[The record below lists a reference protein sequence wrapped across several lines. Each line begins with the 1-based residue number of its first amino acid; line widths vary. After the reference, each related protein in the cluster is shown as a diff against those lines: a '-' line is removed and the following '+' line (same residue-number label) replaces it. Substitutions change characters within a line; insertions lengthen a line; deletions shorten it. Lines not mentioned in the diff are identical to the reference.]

1 MGVGMRKLLSLLFAL
16 VLVLSLSLVMAVPVS
31 ANGGSATLYVSKW
44 TEHAANP
51 VFDPAEKAYY
61 PTILFD
67 GTTYR
72 MWYADGTGIRYTT
85 SGDGITWAG
94 GVSATGLTNANHPLV
109 EYIGGQYIMWYWD
122 TSQLY
127 SINAIRYAES
137 TNGTT
142 WTGDQAITGNIITG
156 VAGDWNRGSY
166 GPIDVLYNP
175 TATNTGA
182 NPFDY
187 SFAMYFDATTGG
199 VEEIGLGYSSDG
211 KNWNLYGKVLPK
223 GSSSDWDSSY
233 ATFGTI
239 IKDADGKWHM
249 W

>member
-1 MGVGMRKLLSLLFAL
+1 MRRFLSFLLAL

-122 TSQLY
+122 TSQL
-127 SINAIRYAES
+127 
-137 TNGTT
+137 
-142 WTGDQAITGNIITG
+142 
-156 VAGDWNRGSY
+156 
-166 GPIDVLYNP
+166 
-175 TATNTGA
+175 
-182 NPFDY
+182 
-187 SFAMYFDATTGG
+187 
-199 VEEIGLGYSSDG
+199 
-211 KNWNLYGKVLPK
+211 
-223 GSSSDWDSSY
+223 
-233 ATFGTI
+233 
-239 IKDADGKWHM
+239 
-249 W
+249 